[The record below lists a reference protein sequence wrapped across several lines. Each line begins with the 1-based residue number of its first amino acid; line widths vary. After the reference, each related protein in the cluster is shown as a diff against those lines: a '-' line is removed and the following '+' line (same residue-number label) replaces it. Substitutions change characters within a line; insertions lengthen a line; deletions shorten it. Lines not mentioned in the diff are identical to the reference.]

1 MIDEDL
7 LRANLLEY
15 DFTDSE
21 INLVLPLLA
30 NCQKRKTEFLLRLK
44 PSHIDT
50 EPKQF
55 WGLRWFRI
63 EAAAN

>member
-44 PSHIDT
+44 PSQ
-50 EPKQF
+50 PKQF
-55 WGLRWFRI
+55 RGLKGFRI
-63 EAAAN
+63 EARNR